1 MRIISGKHRGRILR
15 SLDGENTR
23 PTTDRVKKSLFD
35 IIQARIQNSDVLDL
49 FAGSG
54 ALGIECLSRG
64 ANSVVFCDNNKEAVD
79 VINRN
84 LKNIEGNYKIVHSDF
99 KMVLKGDE
107 KYDIIF
113 IDAPYR
119 SPHATDALN
128 IINAYRILKDDGV
141 ICYERLFDLTPK
153 IPDGLKI
160 VDTRKYGKT
169 ALEFITYDEES
180 SNNG

>member
-23 PTTDRVKKSLFD
+23 PTTDRVKESLFD
-35 IIQARIQNSDVLDL
+35 IIQTRIQDSDVLDL

-84 LKNIEGNYKIVHSDF
+84 YFHRRTVQKPACHGRAQHHQRLSHIE
-99 KMVLKGDE
+99 
-107 KYDIIF
+107 
-113 IDAPYR
+113 R
-119 SPHATDALN
+119 
-128 IINAYRILKDDGV
+128 
-141 ICYERLFDLTPK
+141 
-153 IPDGLKI
+153 
-160 VDTRKYGKT
+160 
-169 ALEFITYDEES
+169 
-180 SNNG
+180 

>member
-1 MRIISGKHRGRILR
+1 M
-15 SLDGENTR
+15 
-23 PTTDRVKKSLFD
+23 
-35 IIQARIQNSDVLDL
+35 LDL

-141 ICYERLFDLTPK
+141 ICYERLFDLAPK

-160 VDTRKYGKT
+160 VDTRKYGNT

>member
-23 PTTDRVKKSLFD
+23 PTTDRVKESLFD
-35 IIQARIQNSDVLDL
+35 IIQARIQDSDVLDL

-64 ANSVVFCDNNKEAVD
+64 ANSVVFCDN
-79 VINRN
+79 
-84 LKNIEGNYKIVHSDF
+84 
-99 KMVLKGDE
+99 MVLKGDE

-119 SPHATDALN
+119 SPYASDALN

-160 VDTRKYGKT
+160 VDTRKYGNT

>member
-23 PTTDRVKKSLFD
+23 PTTDRVKESLFD
-35 IIQARIQNSDVLDL
+35 IIQTRIQ
-49 FAGSG
+49 
-54 ALGIECLSRG
+54 
-64 ANSVVFCDNNKEAVD
+64 AVD

>member
-1 MRIISGKHRGRILR
+1 MNFCSIYCTHYHYYVRENIIMKVRI
-15 SLDGENTR
+15 
-23 PTTDRVKKSLFD
+23 
-35 IIQARIQNSDVLDL
+35 A
-49 FAGSG
+49 
-54 ALGIECLSRG
+54 
-64 ANSVVFCDNNKEAVD
+64 CDNS
-79 VINRN
+79 
-84 LKNIEGNYKIVHSDF
+84 LKDKVVSLQGNNIFLIDSYSSY
-99 KMVLKGDE
+99 GDLLDKVNSMK

-119 SPHATDALN
+119 SPHASDALN

-153 IPDGLKI
+153 IPNGLKI

>member
-1 MRIISGKHRGRILR
+1 
-15 SLDGENTR
+15 
-23 PTTDRVKKSLFD
+23 
-35 IIQARIQNSDVLDL
+35 
-49 FAGSG
+49 
-54 ALGIECLSRG
+54 
-64 ANSVVFCDNNKEAVD
+64 
-79 VINRN
+79 
-84 LKNIEGNYKIVHSDF
+84 
-99 KMVLKGDE
+99 MVLKGDE

-160 VDTRKYGKT
+160 VDTRKYGNT

>member
-1 MRIISGKHRGRILR
+1 MRIISGKYRGKILH
-15 SLDGENTR
+15 SLDGDSTR
-23 PTTDRVKKSLFD
+23 PTTDRVKESLFD
-35 IIQARIQNSDVLDL
+35 IIQFRVKDSDVLDL

-79 VINRN
+79 IIKKN
-84 LKNIEGNYKIVHSDF
+84 LKNIDGNYKIVSSDF
-99 KMVLKGDE
+99 KMVLKGNE

-113 IDAPYR
+113 IDAPYM
-119 SPHATDALN
+119 SPFASDALN
-128 IINAYRILKDDGV
+128 IINACRILKDDGL
-141 ICYERLFDLTPK
+141 ICYERLFDLQPK

-169 ALEFITYDEES
+169 ALEFIKYDEES
-180 SNNG
+180 CNNG

>member
-1 MRIISGKHRGRILR
+1 MK
-15 SLDGENTR
+15 E
-23 PTTDRVKKSLFD
+23 SLFD
-35 IIQARIQNSDVLDL
+35 IIQARIQDSDVLDL

-141 ICYERLFDLTPK
+141 ICYERLFDLAPK

-160 VDTRKYGKT
+160 VDTRKYGNT